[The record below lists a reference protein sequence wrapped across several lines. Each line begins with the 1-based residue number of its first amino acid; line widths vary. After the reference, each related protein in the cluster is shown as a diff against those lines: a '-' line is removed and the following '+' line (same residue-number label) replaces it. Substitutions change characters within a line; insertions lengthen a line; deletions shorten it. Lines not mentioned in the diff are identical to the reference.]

1 MPRTAS
7 TTPKK
12 SAAPRKPVT
21 KRIPRAKI
29 ATTPI
34 VRTSTKKVIDRDY
47 IFAVGRRKTAIA
59 RVRWHKDKQGDFLVN
74 DRPMEQYF
82 PTKELQATVM
92 GPVTLTEMGG
102 RGFVTAKVNGGG
114 VPGQAESVRLG
125 IARAL
130 VIIDP
135 DLRLPLKR
143 AGFLRRDPR
152 AKERK
157 KYGLKRARR
166 APQWQKR

>member
-1 MPRTAS
+1 MPRTES

-12 SAAPRKPVT
+12 PAARRPAV
-21 KRIPRAKI
+21 KRAPRAK
-29 ATTPI
+29 APEAPI
-34 VRTSTKKVIDRDY
+34 VRVRTKKVIERDY
-47 IFAVGRRKTAIA
+47 IFAVGRRKTAVA
-59 RVRWHKDKQGDFLVN
+59 RVRWHVGKEGKFEVN
-74 DRPMEQYF
+74 GRPMEEYF
-82 PTKELQATVM
+82 PTKELQTTVM
-92 GPVTLTEMGG
+92 GPLTLTESTAAGY
-102 RGFVTAKVNGGG
+102 VTAKVNGGG

-130 VIIDP
+130 VKVDP
-135 DLRLPLKR
+135 DLRLTLKR

>member
-1 MPRTAS
+1 MPRSATS
-7 TTPKK
+7 TPKK
-12 SAAPRKPVT
+12 PAVRRTPI
-21 KRIPRAKI
+21 KRSTRAKT
-29 ATTPI
+29 ADAPV
-34 VRTSTKKVIDRDY
+34 VRVSTKKVIERAY
-47 IFAVGRRKTAIA
+47 IFAVGRRKTAVA
-59 RVRWHKDKQGDFLVN
+59 RVRWHVGKQGDFMVN
-74 DRPMEQYF
+74 GRPMNQYF
-82 PTKELQATVM
+82 PTPELQSTVM
-92 GPVTLTEMGG
+92 GPLTLTEMTGAG
-102 RGFVTAKVNGGG
+102 YVTAKVNGGG

-130 VIIDP
+130 VHVDP
-135 DLRLPLKR
+135 DLRLTLKR